1 MSAVILSDQF
11 FEMAAAQS
19 AKPFL
24 YEKTGG
30 VWQGRTYGEVANDV
44 LRAAAMLRMLGV
56 NKGDRVVIGSEN
68 CMNWAIAD
76 LAIMTLG
83 ALVVPSYSTNTLAD
97 HLHVINDSGAV
108 LAITSAGE
116 LAEKMAAAS
125 DKSKA
130 CKTLVCFDDPAL
142 KTKPKSITVKSWKKE
157 MAQIDPSQFGDIRVK
172 LDPDDV
178 SCLIYTSGTG
188 GQPKGVMLTHR
199 SISANVEGVRQM
211 LERADL
217 VKGQRFLSLLPLSHS
232 YEHTGGLH
240 LPVRMGAEIWY
251 CESVDQVSSNLQEA
265 QPTLMI
271 AVPRLYEVLYDRIER
286 GLKAKGGLSETLFRK
301 AVALGLKKLDGK
313 RLSLTEKLMDRA
325 LERLVR
331 AKVRQRLGGRLRY
344 FCSGGAPLNPDI
356 GRFFLAIGVGILQ
369 GYGQTEASPVISLN
383 PPDDIRIST
392 VGVPVPGVDLI
403 FDDDGQILVRGD
415 MVMQG
420 YWGAP
425 DATADAIQDGWLHT
439 GDIGEMDADGYVK
452 ITGRKKEIIVNSGG
466 DNIAPARVEALLSIH
481 PDIEQAML
489 TGDKR
494 PWLAAVIVPSAEM
507 RGLPKAEQQ
516 KHLKAACDDIN
527 ANLSP
532 LEKIRRFIIA
542 DEPFSIENGEMT
554 PTLKVRRHVVIKRY
568 AKTLDA
574 LYKS

>member
-1 MSAVILSDQF
+1 MTLKSLSDQF
-11 FEMAAAQS
+11 FDIAASQS
-19 AKPFL
+19 EKPFL
-24 YEKTGG
+24 YEKKHG
-30 VWQGRTYGEVANDV
+30 VWQGQTYGEVAISV
-44 LRAAAMLRMLGV
+44 LRAAGMLRMLGV
-56 NKGDRVVIGSEN
+56 NKGDRVVIGAEN
-68 CMNWAIAD
+68 GINWAVAD

-83 ALVVPSYSTNTLAD
+83 ALVVPSYSTNTMDD
-97 HLHVINDSGAV
+97 HLHVLTDSGAV
-108 LAITSAGE
+108 LAITSTGA
-116 LAEKMAAAS
+116 LAEKMAEAAE
-125 DKSKA
+125 KA
-130 CKTLVCFDDPAL
+130 KTCKTLICFEDIAL
-142 KTKPKSITVKSWKKE
+142 KTPTRTLMVTSWDKALEKVDISISGEVRET
-157 MAQIDPSQFGDIRVK
+157 
-172 LDPDDV
+172 LDPDDL

-188 GQPKGVMLTHR
+188 GLPKGVMLTHR
-199 SISANVEGVRQM
+199 SISTNVEDVRQM

-265 QPTLMI
+265 KPTLMI

-286 GLKAKGGLSETLFRK
+286 GLKAKGGLSEKLFRK
-301 AVALGLKKLDGK
+301 AVALGLKKLDGG
-313 RLSLTEKLMDRA
+313 RLTLTEKIADRI

-392 VGVPVPGVDLI
+392 VGIPVSSVDLML
-403 FDDDGQILVRGD
+403 DDDGQILIRGD
-415 MVMQG
+415 MVMKG
-420 YWGAP
+420 YWNKP
-425 DATADAIQDGWLHT
+425 DETAETIQDGWLHT
-439 GDIGEMDADGYVK
+439 GDIGQIDDDGYLM

-466 DNIAPARVEALLSIH
+466 DNIAPARLEAMLCIH
-481 PDIEQAML
+481 ADIEQAML

-494 PWLAAVIVPSAEM
+494 PWLAAVIVPSSEINA
-507 RGLPKAEQQ
+507 LPKAEQH
-516 KHLKAACDDIN
+516 KRLKMACDSIN
-527 ANLSP
+527 ANLSK

-542 DEPFSIENGEMT
+542 DEPFTIDNGEMT
-554 PTLKVRRHVVIKRY
+554 PTLKVRRHVVMKRY
-568 AKTLDA
+568 AKTLDE